1 MQAFARRGFQLRTAS
16 VETRLAYT
24 SFLLL
29 MLPGI
34 ATLVALSV
42 GRMGLSP
49 AAIVAHYRGG
59 ESEMSFPKTVWQLV
73 EVSHFHL
80 FTVPIVVLI
89 LSHLLYGTP
98 ASARLRIWLTSITF
112 LGAFLDAV
120 GPWALRYLSAGFSYV
135 LLIGWIFLA
144 GGAFMIVM
152 LTLLAMWGPMRWF
165 DNAKV
170 SPRLTTRDD
179 GP

>member
-1 MQAFARRGFQLRTAS
+1 MQTFARRGFQLRTAS

-24 SFLLL
+24 CFLLL

-42 GRMGLSP
+42 GRMGFSP
-49 AAIVAHYRGG
+49 AAIAAHYRGG

-80 FTVPIVVLI
+80 FTAPIVVLI

-98 ASARLRIWLTSITF
+98 ASARLRVWLTSVTF

-120 GPWALRYLSAGFSYV
+120 GPWAVRYLAAGFSDI
-135 LLIGWIFLA
+135 LIVGWIFLA
-144 GGAFMIVM
+144 GGAFLMAM
-152 LTLLAMWGPMRWF
+152 LTLVAMWWPQRF
-165 DNAKV
+165 HASSTV
-170 SPRLTTRDD
+170 PPTTNGEDST
-179 GP
+179 